1 MLIAADGS
9 TFTLSDVLYVPGI
22 KKNLLSVFAL
32 AKIGLV
38 VKFVDDK
45 CTVHDL
51 SDGDS
56 IIASGSLCRGLYKL
70 NTYGSSVK
78 DVACAVVDS
87 QAVVDAKLWHLR
99 FGHLN
104 FASLLH
110 LQKYEIVSSLPK
122 LETPSK
128 HVCEGCILGKMQ
140 CSSFPKDG
148 QVRADRKL

>member
-1 MLIAADGS
+1 M
-9 TFTLSDVLYVPGI
+9 
-22 KKNLLSVFAL
+22 L

-45 CTVHDL
+45 CTIHDL

-78 DVACAVVDS
+78 DVACVVVDS
-87 QAVVDAKLWHLR
+87 QAVVDAKLWHAHL
-99 FGHLN
+99 GHLN
-104 FASLLH
+104 FASLLR
-110 LQKYEIVSSLPK
+110 LQKSEMVSSLPK

-140 CSSFPKDG
+140 RSSFPKDG
-148 QVRADRKL
+148 QVRADKKL

>member
-1 MLIAADGS
+1 MLIATDGS
-9 TFTLSDVLYVPGI
+9 TFTLSNVLYVPGI
-22 KKNLLSVFAL
+22 KKNLLSVSTL

-38 VKFVDDK
+38 VKFVDDR
-45 CTVHDL
+45 CIGHDL
-51 SDGDS
+51 LDGGS

-87 QAVVDAKLWHLR
+87 QIVVDAKLWHAC

-110 LQKYEIVSSLPK
+110 LQKLDMVSSLPK

-128 HVCEGCILGKMQ
+128 HVCEGSILGKM
-140 CSSFPKDG
+140 
-148 QVRADRKL
+148 